1 MKHLRCRD
9 PKAKRAI
16 LEELNFDI
24 DAAFIL
30 AQRGLPTPYDRIDF
44 YAITQKVPETSEFLG
59 ELQQLYRAAN

>member
-9 PKAKRAI
+9 PKAKRVI

-30 AQRGLPTPYDRIDF
+30 AQRGLPTPYNRIDF
-44 YAITQKVPETSEFLG
+44 YAITRKVPET
-59 ELQQLYRAAN
+59 N